1 MATNNKYE
9 LRIKIEDSTG
19 GNSQIAGG
27 GSGAS
32 ADSVSTSGTAVATKN
47 IGLGSFV
54 ATQAVKPF
62 LQQTKNFLV
71 NNVEL
76 MTGSTELQQRVD
88 FDMQLL
94 GDVGTI
100 ASSTA
105 AGAAIGGPV
114 GAGVGFVVGIVQVAM
129 GYYFNQQQINLQA
142 QVEDRQIN
150 YLTNRAGPAF
160 NMSRRGN

>member
-1 MATNNKYE
+1 MATNNIYE
-9 LRIKIEDSTG
+9 LRIKIEDGAG

-27 GSGAS
+27 G
-32 ADSVSTSGTAVATKN
+32 ADSTSTSGATKATKDV
-47 IGLGSFV
+47 GLGTFV
-54 ATQAVKPF
+54 ATQAIKPF

-76 MTGSTELQQRVD
+76 MTGSTELQQRID

-94 GDVGTI
+94 GDVG
-100 ASSTA
+100 SVLSTT
-105 AGAAIGGPV
+105 AGGATIGGPI
-114 GAGVGFVVGIVQVAM
+114 GAGVGFIVGGLQVAM
-129 GYYFNQQQINLQA
+129 GYFFNQQQINLQA
-142 QVEDRQIN
+142 QIEDRQIN